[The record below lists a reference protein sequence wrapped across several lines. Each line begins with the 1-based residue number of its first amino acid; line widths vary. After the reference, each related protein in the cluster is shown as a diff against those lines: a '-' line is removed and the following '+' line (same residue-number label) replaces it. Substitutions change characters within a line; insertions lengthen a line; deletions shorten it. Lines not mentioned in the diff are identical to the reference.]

1 MENTKKL
8 RNLTEN
14 LHILYAEDE
23 DMLREDTIE
32 IFENFFKEVDG
43 AIDGKDGLEKYLK
56 FYKDNGYYYDIV
68 FTDINMPNMDGHQL
82 IEEIH
87 KINPEQVISVI
98 SAYNE
103 TSRFIKLIEQGI
115 ESFILKP
122 MKNENLLQV
131 LYKLSKTV
139 VNNKLAIEYTANMK
153 KINIQLE
160 SYNKTLNQ
168 QVHKQVEEIRQKDTM
183 LFHQAKLAAMGEMM
197 DAVAHQWK
205 QPLSV
210 ISTYVTSL
218 KFQNDSG
225 KLSSDSIEKIEIKTM
240 EQIDHLVETIDE
252 FRSFFRT
259 NIKKQ
264 QVDIED
270 EIKNIFMLMHD
281 TLIKNDIK
289 TQLNIDK
296 QLMAN
301 IVPTEFKHILINLIN
316 NSKDAFIENNIKNRD
331 IIFNISQDN
340 TGYLVKIQDNAG
352 GIPKDII
359 DNIFNVNF
367 TTKGEGKGTGMGLYM
382 SKMIIEKI
390 EGEISVKNS
399 EDGVCFTILI
409 PN

>member
-210 ISTYVTSL
+210 ISTYVTSY
-218 KFQNDSG
+218 KVCKQKCKCSCG
-225 KLSSDSIEKIEIKTM
+225 KT
-240 EQIDHLVETIDE
+240 
-252 FRSFFRT
+252 R
-259 NIKKQ
+259 
-264 QVDIED
+264 
-270 EIKNIFMLMHD
+270 
-281 TLIKNDIK
+281 
-289 TQLNIDK
+289 
-296 QLMAN
+296 
-301 IVPTEFKHILINLIN
+301 
-316 NSKDAFIENNIKNRD
+316 
-331 IIFNISQDN
+331 
-340 TGYLVKIQDNAG
+340 
-352 GIPKDII
+352 
-359 DNIFNVNF
+359 
-367 TTKGEGKGTGMGLYM
+367 
-382 SKMIIEKI
+382 
-390 EGEISVKNS
+390 
-399 EDGVCFTILI
+399 
-409 PN
+409 